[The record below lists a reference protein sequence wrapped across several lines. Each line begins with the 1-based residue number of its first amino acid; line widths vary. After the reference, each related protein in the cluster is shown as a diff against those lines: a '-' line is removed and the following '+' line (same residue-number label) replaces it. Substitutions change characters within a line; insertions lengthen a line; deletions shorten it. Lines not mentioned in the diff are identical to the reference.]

1 MKSLP
6 VTNMQTYQDV
16 SFVCK
21 RVVSLLCDEK
31 QLVKEEEGALILGPL
46 DAEGS
51 FKDQFPVAG
60 QVWPLPVREQTL
72 NLLKKRKS
80 HEIKQEVGRQGS
92 EGEVA
97 RLFSLEN
104 GI

>member
-1 MKSLP
+1 MGKSRKRRGTLGRQWNEQAKSSP

-16 SFVCK
+16 SFVSK

-51 FKDQFPVAG
+51 FKDQFPIAG
-60 QVWPLPVREQTL
+60 QVWPLPVSEQTL
-72 NLLKKRKS
+72 NLLKK
-80 HEIKQEVGRQGS
+80 
-92 EGEVA
+92 
-97 RLFSLEN
+97 
-104 GI
+104 